1 MLESFTM
8 YKLIFAIFIR
18 IVANPLGNVF
28 QKKLSQEGVSSLVIN
43 FMSFFLLSLVCIFA
57 SFGVGWHGFSAE
69 LWKNAVIASLLGVIG
84 CNLIIKAIQMGELS
98 VLGPVNSYK
107 SIVGMVAGI
116 FLLGE
121 MPSFAGVLG
130 MILIIA
136 GSYFVFETQEEKF
149 SLKIFLR
156 KDILCRLMALVFSAV
171 EAVFIKKVIILSSMA
186 VAFSLWCWFGAIFSF
201 VILLFSGKEKYSQ
214 LKKPDFGLYLPL
226 VLCIGAMQFSTTY
239 VFQKMNVGY
248 ALALFQLSTLI
259 TVFLGYKIFHEK
271 DIFKKLVGTIIM
283 IAGAVIIILT

>member
-1 MLESFTM
+1 ME
-8 YKLIFAIFIR
+8 KLIFAIFIR
-18 IVANPLGNVF
+18 IMANPLGNVF
-28 QKKLSQEGVSSLVIN
+28 QKKLSQNGLSSLVIN
-43 FMSFFLLSLVCIFA
+43 FMSFFLLGLICVFL
-57 SFGVGWHGFSAE
+57 SFGVDWHGFSSL
-69 LWKNAVIASLLGVIG
+69 LWTNAIIASLLGVIG

-121 MPSFAGVLG
+121 MPSLAGILG
-130 MILIIA
+130 IILIIA
-136 GSYFVFETQEEKF
+136 GSYFVFDTQDEKF

-156 KDILCRLMALVFSAV
+156 KDILCRLLALVFSAV
-171 EAVFIKKVIILSSMA
+171 EAVFIKKVIILSSV
-186 VAFSLWCWFGAIFSF
+186 VAAFILWCWFGAIFSF
-201 VILLFSGKEKYSQ
+201 VILLFSGREKYTQ
-214 LKKPDFGLYLPL
+214 LKKPDFRLYLPL
-226 VLCIGAMQFSTTY
+226 IACVGAMQFSTTY

-271 DIFKKLVGTIIM
+271 DIFKKMVGTIVM
-283 IAGAVIIILT
+283 IVGAIIIILN